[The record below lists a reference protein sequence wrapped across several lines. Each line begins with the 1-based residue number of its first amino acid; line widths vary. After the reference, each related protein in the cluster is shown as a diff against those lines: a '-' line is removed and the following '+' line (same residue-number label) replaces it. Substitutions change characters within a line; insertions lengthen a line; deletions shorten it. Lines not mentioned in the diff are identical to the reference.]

1 MKAISPIN
9 VRKQQVI
16 LDGTTREV
24 IEVNQPVAAT
34 DSTTDGRWTLAP
46 SPPLAMMEEHPKDA
60 ELIRRLQV
68 LAEERS

>member
-16 LDGTTREV
+16 LDGTMSDV
-24 IEVNQPVAAT
+24 IKVNQPVAAT
-34 DSTTDGRWTLAP
+34 DSTTDGRWTLAL
-46 SPPLAMMEEHPKDA
+46 SPLLAMMEEHPKDA